1 LTERR
6 VVEVLRN
13 RSRFLSLIRDF
24 FAERGFWE
32 VETAYLRRFP
42 GLDPNVFSVKTE
54 LGFLHT
60 SPEYG
65 MKKLLGMG
73 ADAIFQ
79 LCKVF
84 RKEEEDELH
93 RVEFTML
100 EWYKKGKDYRW
111 LIEFSYEL
119 LLFLAER
126 LGVDEVEYRGRRVRL
141 TEGYELFS
149 LDELF
154 GSFFGKPFTEIE
166 ESELLK
172 LAASFGYRRF
182 CAWEE
187 AFLFLYVDRIEPF
200 IALQERPVYL
210 VDFPLGLSPMAKAKT
225 DKPVAERVELVIA
238 GVEIMNGYSELTDP
252 VEQRRRLLALA
263 GGKEELIDSEL
274 IELLGGIKDAAGAAI
289 GVDRL
294 FMLYDGKNSLE
305 EVCFKL

>member
-1 LTERR
+1 LTEHR

-13 RSRFLSLIRDF
+13 RSRFLSLIRGF

-84 RKEEEDELH
+84 RREEEDELH

-166 ESELLK
+166 ESELCE
-172 LAASFGYRRF
+172 LAASFGYHRF

-200 IALQERPVYL
+200 IALQKRPVYL